1 MDEEFS
7 EGVNPN
13 QAVDDINMP
22 AVTAS
27 LEMLTVN
34 TNLQSSQETKRMLRK
49 RIPKLVSTEFLNRR
63 CSLRPKKRT
72 CKEMESDEDIKDY
85 YLDKTLKKKANTLE
99 TIFEETVN
107 ANENSTYMSAK
118 RYKRIIQF
126 QQRPTDS
133 KLKKRRTKIKK
144 VFGSKINLKRK
155 HGSMQILLDKL
166 NHIRSSSPIN
176 SESEIK

>member
-1 MDEEFS
+1 MDEEFL

-13 QAVDDINMP
+13 QTIDDVNMP

-34 TNLQSSQETKRMLRK
+34 TNLHSSPENNRVLRK
-49 RIPKLVSTEFLNRR
+49 RIPKRVSTEFLNRR

-99 TIFEETVN
+99 TIFEETAN

-118 RYKRIIQF
+118 RYKRMIQF
-126 QQRPTDS
+126 QQQPTDS

-144 VFGSKINLKRK
+144 VFGAKVNFRRKR
-155 HGSMQILLDKL
+155 GSMQVLLDKL
-166 NHIRSSSPIN
+166 NHIRSNSPIN